1 MGGESIEAGE
11 LTSLSPD
18 LVLKERV
25 EERQY
30 PMWPFYD
37 IWQCYWPSFFE
48 VGVRG
53 GLVDR

>member
-37 IWQCYWPSFFE
+37 IWQCEWPSFFE